1 MNALD
6 LDRLS
11 KRFAGGVQALVDLSL
26 AVPAGGVYGLLGP
39 NGAGKSTLLRIVTGL
54 VHADSGSVSLFGEP
68 ASVASR
74 RPLGALIEG
83 PSAWPAMTAT
93 GFLRV
98 IAQTAGVPA
107 DSGPLLERVGLTE
120 AADRRVG
127 GYSLGMKQRLGIA
140 AALLGDPDLL
150 ILDEPT
156 NGLDP
161 VGIREIRTLIGS
173 LKGEDRTVL
182 VSSHLLSEVEQI
194 CDHLVIIEA
203 GAGIYSGPTDGFS
216 GALERQL
223 WIVPEHVTDLDALC
237 LFLVAGDFAARVT
250 PEDGRVVIDLAA
262 DGDDRRVAAAVNRL
276 AHEHGIVLAGLHPH
290 QDRLED
296 RYLSLVAGGSR

>member
-1 MNALD
+1 
-6 LDRLS
+6 
-11 KRFAGGVQALVDLSL
+11 L
-26 AVPAGGVYGLLGP
+26 AVDSLSFEVPRGVVAGFIGP
-39 NGAGKSTLLRIVTGL
+39 NGAGKTTTLAMLLGL
-54 VHADSGSVSLFGEP
+54 VAPTSGSGHVLGVELGRP
-68 ASVASR
+68 ADYLPVV
-74 RPLGALIEG
+74 GALIET
-83 PSAWPAMTAT
+83 PALYAGLT
-93 GFLRV
+93 GTENLRALAALGDHDRARIPV
-98 IAQTAGVPA
+98 V
-107 DSGPLLERVGLTE
+107 LEQVGL
-120 AADRRVG
+120 ADRAGDRFG
-127 GYSLGMKQRLGIA
+127 TYSLGMKQRLGIA

-161 VGIREIRTLIGS
+161 VGIREIRNLIGS
-173 LKGEDRTVL
+173 LAGEDRTVL

-223 WIVPEHVTDLDALC
+223 WVVPEHDSDLEALG
-237 LFLVAGDFAARVT
+237 LFL
-250 PEDGRVVIDLAA
+250 LAA
-262 DGDDRRVAAAVNRL
+262 DFEASVAGTDGRIVVELDPEGDDRKVAAAVNRL

-296 RYLSLVAGGSR
+296 RYLSLVAGGTR

>member
-1 MNALD
+1 
-6 LDRLS
+6 
-11 KRFAGGVQALVDLSL
+11 V
-26 AVPAGGVYGLLGP
+26 LG
-39 NGAGKSTLLRIVTGL
+39 
-54 VHADSGSVSLFGEP
+54 
-68 ASVASR
+68 
-74 RPLGALIEG
+74 
-83 PSAWPAMTAT
+83 
-93 GFLRV
+93 
-98 IAQTAGVPA
+98 Q
-107 DSGPLLERVGLTE
+107 VGL
-120 AADRRVG
+120 ADRGDDRFG
-127 GYSLGMKQRLGIA
+127 TYSLGMKQRLGIA

-296 RYLSLVAGGSR
+296 RYLSLVAGGTR